1 MLTVVYLSQILLLTS
16 KPDQEYLLLK
26 RKHNHTVDE
35 QGRSERGKMSMRG
48 KIGTL
53 YLNIISRQG

>member
-35 QGRSERGKMSMRG
+35 QGSSERGKMRG